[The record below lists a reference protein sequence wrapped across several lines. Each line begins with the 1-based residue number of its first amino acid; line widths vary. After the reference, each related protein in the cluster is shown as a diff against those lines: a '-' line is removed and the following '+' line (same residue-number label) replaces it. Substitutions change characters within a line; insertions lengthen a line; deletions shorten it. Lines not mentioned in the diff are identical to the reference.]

1 MLLIILSLIDIIT
14 GLFLLFPNIFPTV
27 SFYLGII
34 VLIKGLCSIGGSL
47 LAKDWIV
54 LLGIIDLIAGLML
67 IFNFSFPWFW
77 MLMIL
82 KGIYCLIVGFGSR

>member
-1 MLLIILSLIDIIT
+1 LIDIIT
-14 GLFLLFPNIFPTV
+14 GLFLLFPNAFPTV

-34 VLIKGLCSIGGSL
+34 VLLKGLSSMVGSL

-77 MLMIL
+77 ILMVL
-82 KGIYCLIVGFGSR
+82 KGIYSLIVGLGGR